1 MCAWQSMVSVS
12 NEEEKKRR
20 IKIQCP
26 KCNEQFRF
34 TEEGEIDAY
43 IKKHIPT
50 TYYKCGFCDT
60 IVTDKNEFNEHMKNH
75 TTVVKS
81 KSGNKFPYKCSYCEN
96 LAFKTI
102 EELTSHIEMHVPRNI
117 FVCPKCNAQFVK
129 EIKRRDVKIKHST
142 KSNTVTAS
150 TGTINR
156 LKTTPVLTPADKV
169 SPK

>member
-1 MCAWQSMVSVS
+1 MVPLLPD
-12 NEEEKKRR
+12 EEEKCK

-26 KCNEQFRF
+26 KCKEQFKF
-34 TEEGEIDAY
+34 EEETEIDTY

-60 IVTDKNEFNEHMKNH
+60 IVTDKHEFNEHMKNH
-75 TTVVKS
+75 TTVVES
-81 KSGNKFPYKCSYCEN
+81 SSGNKFPYKCSYCEN

-117 FVCPKCNAQFVK
+117 FVCPKCNAQFVRESK
-129 EIKRRDVKIKHST
+129 KRDTRIRQSAKKDVI
-142 KSNTVTAS
+142 TAPI
-150 TGTINR
+150 GTLNK

-169 SPK
+169 I